1 MMKKKVTSL
10 LFPLICLVLCV
21 SCGKNNDNKVIKY
34 EDIGE
39 KAQSN
44 TSMNLLPSEDDNNE
58 DTTLNLS
65 NLDIEI
71 SKTYNLSTND
81 FLDRFQSEESFKRLI
96 LTSNDSIYF
105 KSWSFQDST
114 ACMNAFYNLLDCFGK
129 GCTPIELYSTDFIA
143 SNYNLLLVIENQIHS
158 INSKENQNL
167 QVWHRYFEAENNIS
181 EYRYILEQKRNQSM
195 TWFEYNREKSTLKKV
210 NNDQ

>member
-1 MMKKKVTSL
+1 MKKKVTSL
-10 LFPLICLVLCV
+10 LSPLICLVLCV

-44 TSMNLLPSEDDNNE
+44 TSVDILPSEDDNNE

-71 SKTYNLSTND
+71 SKTYNLSAND
-81 FLDRFQSEESFKRLI
+81 FLDRFQSEESFKRLF

-105 KSWSFQDST
+105 KSWSFRDST
-114 ACMNAFYNLLDCFGK
+114 ACMNAFYNWLDCFGK
-129 GCTPIELYSTDFIA
+129 DCSPIELYSTDFIT
-143 SNYNLLLVIENQIHS
+143 SNYNLLLVFENQIHS
-158 INSKENQNL
+158 IISKENQNL
-167 QVWHRYFEAENNIS
+167 QVWHRYFEAENDIS
-181 EYRYILEQKRNQSM
+181 EYHYILEQKRNQSM
-195 TWFEYNREKSTLKKV
+195 TWFEYNREVSTLIKI

>member
-1 MMKKKVTSL
+1 MKKKLTSL
-10 LFPLICLVLCV
+10 LFPLICLALYV
-21 SCGKNNDNKVIKY
+21 SCGKNNDKKIIKY

-39 KAQSN
+39 KVQTN
-44 TSMNLLPSEDDNNE
+44 TSVDVLPSEDENNE
-58 DTTLNLS
+58 DTISNLS

-81 FLDRFQSEESFKRLI
+81 FLDRFQSEESVKRLI

-129 GCTPIELYSTDFIA
+129 DCTPIELYSTDFITI
-143 SNYNLLLVIENQIHS
+143 NYNLLLVFENQIHS
-158 INSKENQNL
+158 IISKENQDL
-167 QVWHRYFEAENNIS
+167 KVWHRYFEAENDIS
-181 EYRYILEQKRNQSM
+181 KYHFILEQKRNQNM
-195 TWFEYNREKSTLKKV
+195 TWFEINNREMSTLKKI

>member
-1 MMKKKVTSL
+1 MKKKVTSL

-21 SCGKNNDNKVIKY
+21 SCGKNSDNKVIKY

-44 TSMNLLPSEDDNNE
+44 TSVDVLPSEDDNNE

-81 FLDRFQSEESFKRLI
+81 FLDRFQSEESVKRLI
-96 LTSNDSIYF
+96 LTSKDSIYF

-114 ACMNAFYNLLDCFGK
+114 TCMNAFYNLLDCFGK
-129 GCTPIELYSTDFIA
+129 DCTPIELYSTDFITL
-143 SNYNLLLVIENQIHS
+143 NYNLLLVFENQIHS
-158 INSKENQNL
+158 IISKENQDL
-167 QVWHRYFEAENNIS
+167 QVWHRYFEAEHDIS
-181 EYRYILEQKRNQSM
+181 EYHYILEQKRNQSM
-195 TWFEYNREKSTLKKV
+195 TWFEFNNREMSTLKKI

>member
-1 MMKKKVTSL
+1 MKKKVTSL

-44 TSMNLLPSEDDNNE
+44 TSVDILSSEDDNNE

-71 SKTYNLSTND
+71 SKTYNLSVND
-81 FLDRFQSEESFKRLI
+81 FLDRFQSEESVKRLI

-129 GCTPIELYSTDFIA
+129 VCSPIELYSTDFIA
-143 SNYNLLLVIENQIHS
+143 SNYNLILVLENQIHS
-158 INSKENQNL
+158 INSKENQDL
-167 QVWHRYFEAENNIS
+167 QVWYRYFEAENNIT
-181 EYRYILEQKRNQSM
+181 EYHYILEQKRNQSM
-195 TWFEYNREKSTLKKV
+195 TWFEYNREKSTLKKI

>member
-1 MMKKKVTSL
+1 MKKKVTSL
-10 LFPLICLVLCV
+10 LFPLICLVLSV

-44 TSMNLLPSEDDNNE
+44 TSVEILPSEDDYNG

-71 SKTYNLSTND
+71 SKTYKISTNE
-81 FLDRFQSEESFKRLI
+81 FLDRFHSVESFKRLI

-105 KSWSFQDST
+105 KSWYFQDST

-129 GCTPIELYSTDFIA
+129 DCTPIELYSTDFIT
-143 SNYNLLLVIENQIHS
+143 SNYNLLLVFENQIHS
-158 INSKENQNL
+158 INSKENQDL

-181 EYRYILEQKRNQSM
+181 EYHYILEQKRNQSM
-195 TWFEYNREKSTLKKV
+195 TWFEFINRKI
-210 NNDQ
+210 

>member
-1 MMKKKVTSL
+1 MTSL
-10 LFPLICLVLCV
+10 LLPLICLVLCV

-44 TSMNLLPSEDDNNE
+44 TSVDILPSENDSNE
-58 DTTLNLS
+58 DSTLNLI

-71 SKTYNLSTND
+71 SKTFKISAND
-81 FLDRFQSEESFKRLI
+81 FLDRFNSEESVKRLI
-96 LTSNDSIYF
+96 LTPNDSIYF

-129 GCTPIELYSTDFIA
+129 DCTPIELYSTDFITL
-143 SNYNLLLVIENQIHS
+143 NYNLLLVLENQIHS
-158 INSKENQNL
+158 IISKENQDI
-167 QVWHRYFEAENNIS
+167 QVWHRYFEAENDIS
-181 EYRYILEQKRNQSM
+181 EYRYVLEQKRNQSM
-195 TWFEYNREKSTLKKV
+195 TWYKYNDRELSTLKK
-210 NNDQ
+210 

>member
-1 MMKKKVTSL
+1 MKKKLTSL
-10 LFPLICLVLCV
+10 LFPLICLALSV
-21 SCGKNNDNKVIKY
+21 SCEKNNDNKIIKY

-39 KAQSN
+39 KVQTT
-44 TSMNLLPSEDDNNE
+44 TSVDVLPSEYENNE
-58 DTTLNLS
+58 DTILNLS

-81 FLDRFQSEESFKRLI
+81 FLDRFESKESVKRLI

-129 GCTPIELYSTDFIA
+129 DCTPIDLYSTDFITI
-143 SNYNLLLVIENQIHS
+143 NYNLLLVFENQIHS
-158 INSKENQNL
+158 IISKENQDL
-167 QVWHRYFEAENNIS
+167 KVWHRYFEAENDIS
-181 EYRYILEQKRNQSM
+181 KYHYILEQKRNQNI
-195 TWFEYNREKSTLKKV
+195 TWFEINNRKMSTLKKI

>member
-1 MMKKKVTSL
+1 MKKKVTSL
-10 LFPLICLVLCV
+10 LFPLICLVLGV

-44 TSMNLLPSEDDNNE
+44 TSVDLLPSDDDNNE

-81 FLDRFQSEESFKRLI
+81 FLDRFNSEESVKRLI

-129 GCTPIELYSTDFIA
+129 DCSPIELYSTDFIA
-143 SNYNLLLVIENQIHS
+143 SNYNLILVLENKIHS
-158 INSKENQNL
+158 INSKENQDL
-167 QVWHRYFEAENNIS
+167 EVWYRYFEAENNIT
-181 EYRYILEQKRNQSM
+181 EYHYILEQKRNQSM
-195 TWFEYNREKSTLKKV
+195 TWFEYDREKSTLKKI
-210 NNDQ
+210 NNAQ

>member
-1 MMKKKVTSL
+1 MTSL
-10 LFPLICLVLCV
+10 LLPLICLVLCV

-44 TSMNLLPSEDDNNE
+44 TSVDVLPSEYENNE
-58 DTTLNLS
+58 DTTLNLT
-65 NLDIEI
+65 NLDIKI
-71 SKTYNLSTND
+71 SKTFKISSND
-81 FLDRFQSEESFKRLI
+81 FLDRFNSEESFKRLI

-129 GCTPIELYSTDFIA
+129 DCTPIELYSTDFNTL
-143 SNYNLLLVIENQIHS
+143 NYNLLLVFENQIHS
-158 INSKENQNL
+158 IISKENQDL
-167 QVWHRYFEAENNIS
+167 QVWHRYFEAENDIS
-181 EYRYILEQKRNQSM
+181 EYHYILEQKRNQRM
-195 TWFEYNREKSTLKKV
+195 TWFEFNNREMSILKKI

>member
-1 MMKKKVTSL
+1 MKKKVTSL
-10 LFPLICLVLCV
+10 LFPLICLVLSV

-44 TSMNLLPSEDDNNE
+44 TSVDILPSEDDNNV
-58 DTTLNLS
+58 DTTLNLGH
-65 NLDIEI
+65 LDIEI
-71 SKTYNLSTND
+71 SKTYFLSAND
-81 FLDRFQSEESFKRLI
+81 FLDRFNSEESVKRLI

-129 GCTPIELYSTDFIA
+129 DCSPIELYSTDFIA
-143 SNYNLLLVIENQIHS
+143 SNYNLILVLENQIHS
-158 INSKENQNL
+158 INSIENQDL
-167 QVWHRYFEAENNIS
+167 QVWHRYFEAENKIT
-181 EYRYILEQKRNQSM
+181 EYHYILEQKRNQSM
-195 TWFEYNREKSTLKKV
+195 TWFEYHREKSILKKI

>member
-1 MMKKKVTSL
+1 MKKKVTSL
-10 LFPLICLVLCV
+10 LFPLICLALCV
-21 SCGKNNDNKVIKY
+21 SCEKNNDNKVIKY

-44 TSMNLLPSEDDNNE
+44 TSVDILPSEDDNNV
-58 DTTLNLS
+58 DTTLNLGH
-65 NLDIEI
+65 LDIEI
-71 SKTYNLSTND
+71 SKTYSLSTND
-81 FLDRFQSEESFKRLI
+81 FLDRFNSEESVKRLI

-114 ACMNAFYNLLDCFGK
+114 ACMNAFYNMLDCFGDD
-129 GCTPIELYSTDFIA
+129 CISIELYSTDFVT

-167 QVWHRYFEAENNIS
+167 QVWHRYFEAENNIT
-181 EYRYILEQKRNQSM
+181 EYHYILEQKRNQSM
-195 TWFEYNREKSTLKKV
+195 TWFEYDREKSTLKKI

>member
-1 MMKKKVTSL
+1 MKKKVTSL

-44 TSMNLLPSEDDNNE
+44 TSLDILPSEDDNNE

-71 SKTYNLSTND
+71 SKTYNLSAND
-81 FLDRFQSEESFKRLI
+81 FLDRFQSEESFKRLF

-105 KSWSFQDST
+105 KSWSFRDST
-114 ACMNAFYNLLDCFGK
+114 ACMNAFYNWLDCFGK
-129 GCTPIELYSTDFIA
+129 DCSPIELYSTDFIT
-143 SNYNLLLVIENQIHS
+143 SNYNLLLVFENQIHS
-158 INSKENQNL
+158 IISKENQNL
-167 QVWHRYFEAENNIS
+167 QVWHRYFEAENDIS
-181 EYRYILEQKRNQSM
+181 EYHYILEQKRNQSM
-195 TWFEYNREKSTLKKV
+195 TWFEFNNREMSTLKNK
-210 NNDQ
+210 NDQ

>member
-1 MMKKKVTSL
+1 MKKKVTSL

-44 TSMNLLPSEDDNNE
+44 TSVDVFPSEDDNNE

-81 FLDRFQSEESFKRLI
+81 FLDRFQSEESLKRLI

-129 GCTPIELYSTDFIA
+129 DCTPIELYSNDFIA
-143 SNYNLLLVIENQIHS
+143 SNYNLILVLENQIHW
-158 INSKENQNL
+158 IDSKENQDL

-181 EYRYILEQKRNQSM
+181 EYHYILEQKRNQSM
-195 TWFEYNREKSTLKKV
+195 TWFEYNREKSTLKKI

>member
-1 MMKKKVTSL
+1 MKKKVTSL
-10 LFPLICLVLCV
+10 LFPLICLVLGV

-44 TSMNLLPSEDDNNE
+44 ASVDLLISEDDNNE
-58 DTTLNLS
+58 DTTLNWS
-65 NLDIEI
+65 NLNIEI

-81 FLDRFQSEESFKRLI
+81 FLDRFNSEESVKRLI
-96 LTSNDSIYF
+96 LSLNDSIYF

-129 GCTPIELYSTDFIA
+129 DCSPIELYSTDFIA
-143 SNYNLLLVIENQIHS
+143 SNYNLILVLENQIHS
-158 INSKENQNL
+158 INSKENQDL
-167 QVWHRYFEAENNIS
+167 QVWHRYFEAEHDIS
-181 EYRYILEQKRNQSM
+181 EYHYIIEQKRNQSM
-195 TWFEYNREKSTLKKV
+195 TWFEFNNREMSTLKNK
-210 NNDQ
+210 NDQ

>member
-1 MMKKKVTSL
+1 MKKKVTSL
-10 LFPLICLVLCV
+10 LFPLICLVLYV

-81 FLDRFQSEESFKRLI
+81 FLDRFQSEESLKSLI
-96 LTSNDSIYF
+96 ATTSI
-105 KSWSFQDST
+105 
-114 ACMNAFYNLLDCFGK
+114 
-129 GCTPIELYSTDFIA
+129 
-143 SNYNLLLVIENQIHS
+143 
-158 INSKENQNL
+158 
-167 QVWHRYFEAENNIS
+167 
-181 EYRYILEQKRNQSM
+181 
-195 TWFEYNREKSTLKKV
+195 
-210 NNDQ
+210 

>member
-1 MMKKKVTSL
+1 MKKKVTSL

-44 TSMNLLPSEDDNNE
+44 TSVDVLPSEDDKNE

-65 NLDIEI
+65 NLDIEN
-71 SKTYNLSTND
+71 SKNYNLSTND
-81 FLDRFQSEESFKRLI
+81 FLDRFQSEESLKRLI
-96 LTSNDSIYF
+96 LTSNDSICF

-129 GCTPIELYSTDFIA
+129 DCSPIELYSTDFIA
-143 SNYNLLLVIENQIHS
+143 SNYNLILVLENQIHS
-158 INSKENQNL
+158 INSKENQDL
-167 QVWHRYFEAENNIS
+167 QVWHRYFEAENKIT
-181 EYRYILEQKRNQSM
+181 EYHYILEQKRNQSM
-195 TWFEYNREKSTLKKV
+195 TWFEYDREKSTLKKI

>member
-1 MMKKKVTSL
+1 MKKKVTYL
-10 LFPLICLVLCV
+10 LFPLICLVLSV

-44 TSMNLLPSEDDNNE
+44 TSVDLLISVDDNNE

-81 FLDRFQSEESFKRLI
+81 FLDRFNSEESVKRLI
-96 LTSNDSIYF
+96 LTTNDSIYF

-129 GCTPIELYSTDFIA
+129 DCTPIELYSTDFIA
-143 SNYNLLLVIENQIHS
+143 SNYNLILVLENQIHS
-158 INSKENQNL
+158 INSKENQDL
-167 QVWHRYFEAENNIS
+167 QVWYRYFEDENNIT
-181 EYRYILEQKRNQSM
+181 EYHYILEQKINQRM
-195 TWFEYNREKSTLKKV
+195 TWFEFNNREMSTLKKI

>member
-1 MMKKKVTSL
+1 MKKKLTSL
-10 LFPLICLVLCV
+10 LFPLICLALCV
-21 SCGKNNDNKVIKY
+21 SCGKNNDNKIIKY

-39 KAQSN
+39 KVQTN
-44 TSMNLLPSEDDNNE
+44 TSVDVLPSEDENNE
-58 DTTLNLS
+58 DTISILS

-81 FLDRFQSEESFKRLI
+81 FLDRFQAEESVKRLI

-129 GCTPIELYSTDFIA
+129 DCTPIELYSTDFITI
-143 SNYNLLLVIENQIHS
+143 NYNLLLVFENQIHS
-158 INSKENQNL
+158 IISKENQDL
-167 QVWHRYFEAENNIS
+167 KVWQRYFEAENDIS
-181 EYRYILEQKRNQSM
+181 KYHFILEQKRNQNM
-195 TWFEYNREKSTLKKV
+195 TWFEINNGEMSTLKKI

>member
-1 MMKKKVTSL
+1 MKKKVTSL

-44 TSMNLLPSEDDNNE
+44 TSVDILPSEDDNNE

-71 SKTYNLSTND
+71 SKTYNLSVND
-81 FLDRFQSEESFKRLI
+81 FLDRFQSEER
-96 LTSNDSIYF
+96 
-105 KSWSFQDST
+105 
-114 ACMNAFYNLLDCFGK
+114 
-129 GCTPIELYSTDFIA
+129 
-143 SNYNLLLVIENQIHS
+143 
-158 INSKENQNL
+158 
-167 QVWHRYFEAENNIS
+167 
-181 EYRYILEQKRNQSM
+181 
-195 TWFEYNREKSTLKKV
+195 
-210 NNDQ
+210 

>member
-1 MMKKKVTSL
+1 MKKKVTSL
-10 LFPLICLVLCV
+10 LFPLVCLVLCV
-21 SCGKNNDNKVIKY
+21 SCEKNNDNKVIKY

-44 TSMNLLPSEDDNNE
+44 TSVDILPSEDDNNE

-81 FLDRFQSEESFKRLI
+81 FLDRFQSEQSVKRLI
-96 LTSNDSIYF
+96 LTSKDSIYF

-114 ACMNAFYNLLDCFGK
+114 TCMNAFYNLLDCFGK
-129 GCTPIELYSTDFIA
+129 DCTPIELYSTDFITL
-143 SNYNLLLVIENQIHS
+143 NYNLLLVFENQIHS
-158 INSKENQNL
+158 INSKENQDL
-167 QVWHRYFEAENNIS
+167 QVWHRYFEAENDIS
-181 EYRYILEQKRNQSM
+181 EYHYILEQKRNQSM
-195 TWFEYNREKSTLKKV
+195 TWLEYNREKSTLKKI

>member
-1 MMKKKVTSL
+1 MKKKLTSL
-10 LFPLICLVLCV
+10 LFPLICLALYV
-21 SCGKNNDNKVIKY
+21 SCGKNNDKKIIKY

-39 KAQSN
+39 KVQTN
-44 TSMNLLPSEDDNNE
+44 TSVDVLPSEDENNE
-58 DTTLNLS
+58 DTISNLS

-81 FLDRFQSEESFKRLI
+81 FLDRFESKESVKRLI

-129 GCTPIELYSTDFIA
+129 DCTPIELYSTDFITI
-143 SNYNLLLVIENQIHS
+143 NYNLLLVFENQIHS
-158 INSKENQNL
+158 IISKENQDL
-167 QVWHRYFEAENNIS
+167 KVWHRYFEAENDIS
-181 EYRYILEQKRNQSM
+181 KYHYILEQKRNQNI
-195 TWFEYNREKSTLKKV
+195 TWFEINNRKMSTLKKI